1 VAAAD
6 GAGRSPARLT
16 VPPSPGVSAPDEVE
30 PLPLDVLAGSPD
42 GLEAA
47 VASAVESPDD
57 PGDPDGPEAPV
68 DVAPPDGEVPVT
80 GEEWPIAVVE
90 VAGRWVES
98 VASAALAADV
108 CAAPIVSPW
117 LLALPGAFGARDGGM
132 EVVRLG
138 GRVLIAAVWVGME
151 CWMLGPPLGVVD
163 G

>member
-1 VAAAD
+1 MTGAAPLPCQPFRPRTRATAKAAPPASTTNASAITVHHPPDPPDPEPGAAAAD

-47 VASAVESPDD
+47 VGSAVESPDD

-80 GEEWPIAVVE
+80 GEETPVALVD
-90 VAGRWVES
+90 VAG
-98 VASAALAADV
+98 
-108 CAAPIVSPW
+108 
-117 LLALPGAFGARDGGM
+117 
-132 EVVRLG
+132 
-138 GRVLIAAVWVGME
+138 
-151 CWMLGPPLGVVD
+151 
-163 G
+163 